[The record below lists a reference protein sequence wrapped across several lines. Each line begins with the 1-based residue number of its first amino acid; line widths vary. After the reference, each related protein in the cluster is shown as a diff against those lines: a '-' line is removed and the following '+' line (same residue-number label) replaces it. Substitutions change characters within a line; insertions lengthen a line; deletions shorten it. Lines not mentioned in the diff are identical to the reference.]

1 MKTLSSVKALFISLS
16 LLVSYTIPYCL
27 AAQKTAYITIDGD
40 IIEDDEKHHNTSS
53 NVSCALL
60 ISSGSSY
67 TGTNIV
73 ISTVCRSNSFG
84 DAAIY
89 SKGGKFLN
97 LGANYGWSS
106 VTVSKGGVWGSYSS
120 AIELSDMTET
130 STIYNTKIYNY
141 ADGGTGIRLWNNSN
155 LLLDNVEI
163 YNASDTAIHAS
174 RNATISNKGNGIIR
188 ISTTGDNRAS
198 ISASGD
204 SKVTLYN
211 THIENKKSST
221 SGVLVGDSSTISL
234 TNSSI
239 SSVNNNTLISGAGNL
254 KVSLSNV
261 DLSKS
266 KNQRISASSDLTVNI
281 QNGTSFDGYTSQ
293 ENDGSININL
303 TKSSWNITK
312 NSTLFSLSLNEN
324 SFLTFNFGNGDKFYY
339 ISASSVFMDKSSQI
353 RLDLDET
360 KILSMISSGDE
371 FQLFSGDL
379 TNYNLSDIDM
389 FNSDGSY
396 KLTYEEGE
404 SGKGWFKLIGYGV
417 VPEPSTSTMSLLGI
431 MCILLKRRRV

>member
-1 MKTLSSVKALFISLS
+1 MPALF
-16 LLVSYTIPYCL
+16 
-27 AAQKTAYITIDGD
+27 
-40 IIEDDEKHHNTSS
+40 
-53 NVSCALL
+53 
-60 ISSGSSY
+60 
-67 TGTNIV
+67 
-73 ISTVCRSNSFG
+73 
-84 DAAIY
+84 
-89 SKGGKFLN
+89 
-97 LGANYGWSS
+97 
-106 VTVSKGGVWGSYSS
+106 
-120 AIELSDMTET
+120 
-130 STIYNTKIYNY
+130 
-141 ADGGTGIRLWNNSN
+141 WNNSN

-254 KVSLSNV
+254 EVSLNNV

-312 NSTLFSLSLNEN
+312 NSNLFSLSLNEN

-339 ISASSVFMDKSSQI
+339 ISAGSVFMDKSSQI

-404 SGKGWFKLIGYGV
+404 SGKGWFKLIGYDV

-431 MCILLKRRRV
+431 VCILLKRRRV

>member
-1 MKTLSSVKALFISLS
+1 
-16 LLVSYTIPYCL
+16 
-27 AAQKTAYITIDGD
+27 
-40 IIEDDEKHHNTSS
+40 
-53 NVSCALL
+53 
-60 ISSGSSY
+60 
-67 TGTNIV
+67 
-73 ISTVCRSNSFG
+73 VCRSNSFG

-120 AIELSDMTET
+120 VIELSDMTET

-141 ADGGTGIRLWNNSN
+141 ADEGTGIRLWNNSN

-254 KVSLSNV
+254 EVSLNNV

-324 SFLTFNFGNGDKFYY
+324 SFLTFNCGNGDKFYY
-339 ISASSVFMDKSSQI
+339 ISAGSVFMDKSSQI

-379 TNYNLSDIDM
+379 TNYDLSDIDM

-404 SGKGWFKLIGYGV
+404 SGKGWFKLIGYDV

-431 MCILLKRRRV
+431 MCIILRRRRV

>member
-27 AAQKTAYITIDGD
+27 AAKTADVTIDGD
-40 IIEDDEKHHNTSS
+40 IIEDNEKHHNLS
-53 NVSCALL
+53 NASCALL

-73 ISTVCRSNSFG
+73 VSTVCRSNSFG

-106 VTVSKGGVWGSYSS
+106 VTVSKGGVYGGYSS
-120 AIELSDMTET
+120 AIELSGMTET

-254 KVSLSNV
+254 EVSLNNV

-324 SFLTFNFGNGDKFYY
+324 SFLTFNCGNGDKFYY
-339 ISASSVFMDKSSQI
+339 ISAGSVFMDKSSQI

-371 FQLFSGDL
+371 YQLFSGDL
-379 TNYNLSDIDM
+379 TNYDLSDIDM

-404 SGKGWFKLIGYGV
+404 SGKGWFKLIGYSV

-431 MCILLKRRRV
+431 MCIILRRRRV

>member
-1 MKTLSSVKALFISLS
+1 M
-16 LLVSYTIPYCL
+16 
-27 AAQKTAYITIDGD
+27 
-40 IIEDDEKHHNTSS
+40 
-53 NVSCALL
+53 
-60 ISSGSSY
+60 
-67 TGTNIV
+67 
-73 ISTVCRSNSFG
+73 
-84 DAAIY
+84 
-89 SKGGKFLN
+89 
-97 LGANYGWSS
+97 
-106 VTVSKGGVWGSYSS
+106 
-120 AIELSDMTET
+120 IELSDMTET

-141 ADGGTGIRLWNNSN
+141 ADEGTGIRLWNNSN

-254 KVSLSNV
+254 EVSLNNV

-324 SFLTFNFGNGDKFYY
+324 SFLTFNCGNGDKFYY
-339 ISASSVFMDKSSQI
+339 ISAGSVFMDKSSQI

-360 KILSMISSGDE
+360 KILSMISSGV
-371 FQLFSGDL
+371 QL
-379 TNYNLSDIDM
+379 
-389 FNSDGSY
+389 
-396 KLTYEEGE
+396 
-404 SGKGWFKLIGYGV
+404 
-417 VPEPSTSTMSLLGI
+417 
-431 MCILLKRRRV
+431 

>member
-1 MKTLSSVKALFISLS
+1 M
-16 LLVSYTIPYCL
+16 
-27 AAQKTAYITIDGD
+27 
-40 IIEDDEKHHNTSS
+40 
-53 NVSCALL
+53 

-73 ISTVCRSNSFG
+73 ISTVCGSNSFG

-141 ADGGTGIRLWNNSN
+141 ADEGTGIRLWNNSN

-211 THIENKKSST
+211 THIENKNP
-221 SGVLVGDSSTISL
+221 VLVGSWLEIVVL
-234 TNSSI
+234 YLLQI
-239 SSVNNNTLISGAGNL
+239 HLFLQLI
-254 KVSLSNV
+254 
-261 DLSKS
+261 
-266 KNQRISASSDLTVNI
+266 T
-281 QNGTSFDGYTSQ
+281 TH
-293 ENDGSININL
+293 
-303 TKSSWNITK
+303 
-312 NSTLFSLSLNEN
+312 
-324 SFLTFNFGNGDKFYY
+324 
-339 ISASSVFMDKSSQI
+339 
-353 RLDLDET
+353 
-360 KILSMISSGDE
+360 
-371 FQLFSGDL
+371 
-379 TNYNLSDIDM
+379 
-389 FNSDGSY
+389 
-396 KLTYEEGE
+396 
-404 SGKGWFKLIGYGV
+404 
-417 VPEPSTSTMSLLGI
+417 
-431 MCILLKRRRV
+431 

>member
-27 AAQKTAYITIDGD
+27 AAKTADVTIDGD
-40 IIEDDEKHHNTSS
+40 IIEDNEKHHNLS
-53 NVSCALL
+53 NASCALL

-73 ISTVCRSNSFG
+73 VSTVCRSNSFG

-106 VTVSKGGVWGSYSS
+106 VTVSKGGVYGGYSS
-120 AIELSDMTET
+120 AIELSGMTET

-234 TNSSI
+234 T
-239 SSVNNNTLISGAGNL
+239 GAGNL
-254 KVSLSNV
+254 EVSLNNV

-379 TNYNLSDIDM
+379 TNYDLSDIDM
-389 FNSDGSY
+389 FNSDRSY

-431 MCILLKRRRV
+431 MCIILRRRRV

>member
-16 LLVSYTIPYCL
+16 LFGSYTIPYCL
-27 AAQKTAYITIDGD
+27 SAKTADVTIDGD
-40 IIEDDEKHHNTSS
+40 IIEDNEKHHNTSS

-73 ISTVCRSNSFG
+73 ISTVCRSSSFG

-106 VTVSKGGVWGSYSS
+106 VTVSKGGVYGGYSS

-163 YNASDTAIHAS
+163 YNASDTAIYAS

-188 ISTTGDNRAS
+188 ISTTGDNEAS
-198 ISASGD
+198 IFASRD

-239 SSVNNNTLISGAGNL
+239 SSVNNNTLISGSGNL
-254 KVSLSNV
+254 EVSLSNV

-293 ENDGSININL
+293 ENDGSININ
-303 TKSSWNITK
+303 
-312 NSTLFSLSLNEN
+312 
-324 SFLTFNFGNGDKFYY
+324 LTFNFGNGDKFYY

-417 VPEPSTSTMSLLGI
+417 VPKPSTSTMSLLGI
-431 MCILLKRRRV
+431 VCILLKRRRG

>member
-1 MKTLSSVKALFISLS
+1 MGTNLDKNYEDIIISKGPIHFPKPIGFIHHTLLFGG
-16 LLVSYTIPYCL
+16 
-27 AAQKTAYITIDGD
+27 KTADVTIDGD
-40 IIEDDEKHHNTSS
+40 IIEDNEKHHNLS
-53 NVSCALL
+53 NASCALL

-73 ISTVCRSNSFG
+73 ISTVCGSNSFG

-141 ADGGTGIRLWNNSN
+141 ADEGTGIRLWNNSN

-254 KVSLSNV
+254 EVSLNNV

-293 ENDGSININL
+293 
-303 TKSSWNITK
+303 KMM
-312 NSTLFSLSLNEN
+312 
-324 SFLTFNFGNGDKFYY
+324 
-339 ISASSVFMDKSSQI
+339 V
-353 RLDLDET
+353 
-360 KILSMISSGDE
+360 
-371 FQLFSGDL
+371 QL
-379 TNYNLSDIDM
+379 I
-389 FNSDGSY
+389 
-396 KLTYEEGE
+396 
-404 SGKGWFKLIGYGV
+404 
-417 VPEPSTSTMSLLGI
+417 
-431 MCILLKRRRV
+431 